1 MWVPGLAKSG
11 WQTSEIGARK
21 AHSGADAGRPPWDA
35 HVHRAPGQGPA
46 GLTSAVLPASE
57 AVASAGVPRGQSGA
71 VSLSRD
77 SVLGSVVGS
86 VAQGRGAAAGCGDG
100 GAEPGGAGRR
110 LVGLRGPGRAQ
121 VAELVGIGRVGRRA
135 GSTRGARGWWPVS
148 RHKGL
153 VVRGAGGGEAHGGQ
167 ARGHGAA
174 LATGPWEPFAPAS
187 SDGGELGAMPLWVL
201 GAP

>member
-1 MWVPGLAKSG
+1 MGCP
-11 WQTSEIGARK
+11 
-21 AHSGADAGRPPWDA
+21 
-35 HVHRAPGQGPA
+35 RAPCPGAGPGWA
-46 GLTSAVLPASE
+46 DLCRPARFRSCGL
-57 AVASAGVPRGQSGA
+57 GWGPRGQNGA

-77 SVLGSVVGS
+77 CVLGSVVGS

-110 LVGLRGPGRAQ
+110 LGGLQGPGRAQ
-121 VAELVGIGRVGRRA
+121 VAELVGIGRVRRRA
-135 GSTRGARGWWPVS
+135 GSARGARGWWPVS

-174 LATGPWEPFAPAS
+174 LATGTLGTLCPGLLGWRGVGGDATVGARRSVTPHVSRMWTAPTSAS
-187 SDGGELGAMPLWVL
+187 QTWRPT
-201 GAP
+201 PKP